1 MIDRYTR
8 KEMGELW
15 SPESRFDH
23 LLIVEKAVAEV
34 QGQLGIIP
42 KEASDKILKKG
53 KFKYSRI
60 LEIEKET
67 KHDVIA
73 FVSAVAENVGK
84 EGRYLHFGLTSS
96 DALDTALSLQTRS
109 AWSILESSIDLLDK
123 AFVKQIKKHKATLC
137 AGRTHGMHAE
147 ITSFGYK
154 LCGYLEELRRN
165 RKRLKSA
172 IEQMQVCKL
181 SGAVGTYSS
190 QSIKVEEKVAKK
202 LKLKAETIA
211 TQVIPRDRHA
221 ELMNAIALLG
231 AGLERISVELRHLQR
246 TEVAEVF
253 EGFSK
258 GQKGS
263 SAMPHKKNPISS
275 ENITGQAR
283 MLRSYSLVA
292 QENIALWH
300 ERDISHSATERVSF
314 ADGFILADY
323 CCFRMAGVIENLV
336 VDEEQMLHNISL
348 SQGKLY
354 SSHVLLALVAK
365 GISREEAYKLVQENS
380 LSLKRSESLQ
390 NKLLE
395 DSRINCKLSK
405 KEIEKIFQGEAIK
418 KQLISLVERYLRSK

>member
-365 GISREEAYKLVQENS
+365 GISREEAYKFVQENS

>member
-211 TQVIPRDRHA
+211 TQIIPRDRHA

-365 GISREEAYKLVQENS
+365 GISREEAYKFVQENS